1 MKLSS
6 DFTGIVLKEY
16 QCSVSS
22 RWTMNYAAAT
32 GDTNPRYF
40 NDELPGGL
48 IAPPLFPVAVTWP
61 IIEHIADNI
70 ESADFPKEV
79 LFTQVH
85 FSEQLI
91 IHRPVKPGDHI
102 KVNGSVAAILP
113 HKAGTHV
120 ILRFDASDAGG
131 NSVFTEYLGAMM
143 RGVECTG
150 GGKGG
155 GNVPDFPV
163 MSAEPELL
171 HESVVPVSPLAPFLY
186 DGCSNI
192 HFPIHT
198 SVKFAHAVGLPG
210 IILQGTA
217 ALAIAVREILDREG
231 ICDTECV
238 ASIICKFT
246 GMILPG
252 SNMRVRLTGRS
263 VLADSFELFFD
274 VLNTEGKKA
283 VSGGCIKL
291 KR

>member
-6 DFTGIVLKEY
+6 DFAGTSLKDY
-16 QCSVSS
+16 NCIIDP
-22 RWTMNYAAAT
+22 RWTMNYAAAA

-40 NDELPGGL
+40 NDELPGG
-48 IAPPLFPVAVTWP
+48 IVAPPLFPVAMTWP
-61 IIEHIADNI
+61 IIEHIADYI

-91 IHRPVKPGDHI
+91 IHRPVKPGDNINI
-102 KVNGSVAAILP
+102 KGKVAAVLP
-113 HKAGTHV
+113 HKAGTYV
-120 ILRFDASDAGG
+120 IIRFDAADAGG
-131 NSVFTEYLGAMM
+131 VPVFTEFLGAMM
-143 RGVECTG
+143 RGVECEG

-155 GNVPDFPV
+155 DSIPV
-163 MSAEPELL
+163 FKSAPEESRMIS
-171 HESVVPVSPLAPFLY
+171 ESVIEVSPLAPFIY

-217 ALAIAVREILDREG
+217 ALAIAVKEILGKEG
-231 ICDTECV
+231 ITDPDFI
-238 ASIICKFT
+238 ASICCKFT

-252 SNMRVRLTGRS
+252 GDLRICLTGRNEQPNGS
-263 VLADSFELFFD
+263 DLFFE
-274 VLNTEGKKA
+274 VLNSEGKRA
-283 VSGGCIKL
+283 ISSGCIRVK
-291 KR
+291 K